1 YQNEIHANEVAILP
15 YYVANLNMEFTFKQK
30 MGYYEEFKNLC
41 FVDTLDNTD
50 ALAYGGK
57 QHDLFGLSSENSA
70 RIKRQNSKKIS
81 VIIGNPPYNANQANE
96 NENNKN
102 REYPIIDKRIKDT
115 YIKHSTAQ
123 KTKVYDMYA
132 RFYRWATDRI
142 DKNGVLAFITNRSF
156 IDSRTFDGFRKII
169 ASEFNEVYI
178 IDLGG
183 DVRANPKLSGT
194 KNNVFGIQTGVA
206 IMLLVR
212 KASNRI
218 EAKSNKELEELKEE
232 WNIVSEPVVSYKSKE
247 FFSPQGC
254 LIHYIRRPEM
264 ETALEKLDFL
274 RDSKFEDLIF
284 ERIRPD
290 KNNNWINLADT
301 DFESLLPVASKEAKQ
316 GKGGKALFEL
326 FSLGVVTN
334 RDEWVYDFSKQ
345 DLEKKTKFFCKI
357 YESEKIRW
365 KKSNKKI
372 AINDF
377 VDRTIKWTEELEGH
391 LKKGSEL
398 KFNTDKILESIY

>member
-1 YQNEIHANEVAILP
+1 
-15 YYVANLNMEFTFKQK
+15 
-30 MGYYEEFKNLC
+30 
-41 FVDTLDNTD
+41 
-50 ALAYGGK
+50 
-57 QHDLFGLSSENSA
+57 
-70 RIKRQNSKKIS
+70 
-81 VIIGNPPYNANQANE
+81 
-96 NENNKN
+96 
-102 REYPIIDKRIKDT
+102 
-115 YIKHSTAQ
+115 
-123 KTKVYDMYA
+123 
-132 RFYRWATDRI
+132 
-142 DKNGVLAFITNRSF
+142 
-156 IDSRTFDGFRKII
+156 
-169 ASEFNEVYI
+169 
-178 IDLGG
+178 
-183 DVRANPKLSGT
+183 
-194 KNNVFGIQTGVA
+194 
-206 IMLLVR
+206 MLLVR

-398 KFNTDKILESIY
+398 KFNTDKILESIYRPFVKQFFYYDRIITHRLYQNEHIFGLEEKYNNLCISFIGKDTEKPFSVLANDKLVGLNFLSPASGSQSFPLYRYNEKGERIDNITDWGLEQFTKHYKDKKIKKEDIFNYTYAVLHNPAYRKKYELNLKREFPRLPFYKDFWKWAKWGKQLMDLHINYEKAKPFNLKLTNLSGLATIPKIKVKLKADKETGIIDID